1 MLRRTANC
9 FKKCWGIPTS
19 PKSAFIRMKK
29 EKEEEEETKIGG
41 YEVEFEPLPELQ
53 KSS

>member
-9 FKKCWGIPTS
+9 FKQCWCIPTS
-19 PKSAFIRMKK
+19 PKSAFIKMKK
-29 EKEEEEETKIGG
+29 EKDEEETKIGG